1 MAYPGAKKGNQ
12 GAKTPGEMR
21 MSESSK
27 DEYLLWPG
35 VFDEALA
42 RVMPA
47 PSYMEWVQQV
57 RQIACWANILR
68 LSDAQAICERWSAS
82 GVNAAPADA
91 GLIRAALRP
100 QSLEKLSPFSMAG
113 AFLRDSGIIPE
124 INAGRFGSYQPTAA
138 DLARRE
144 AQRREMEEAH
154 RVALEADERQRQ
166 IAVRQ
171 ATQIYNKASLD
182 PAQSPYWQRKCSAAA
197 LPLPLPDD
205 VKAANWRTFEKGAS
219 AQGIYW
225 NHSLIIPLYCI
236 TEELKLGMRTIEII
250 CGRPNPE
257 TELSFMGAK
266 RGLKGAQRGGCFY
279 PLDIDKARHGSPL
292 VICEGFS
299 SGMALSAAMGHAL
312 PVFCAMSCNNFAAVI
327 DELRIVY
334 QDCPIYIVGD
344 VGVGEEIAQG
354 IAEAN
359 TSRRPPVYAV
369 PLSRVLFEDGND
381 PFDLLARHGVDNSRA
396 LLRSLFRESR
406 QGRDGT
412 LSGPSSSDAQY

>member
-1 MAYPGAKKGNQ
+1 
-12 GAKTPGEMR
+12 
-21 MSESSK
+21 MSESK
-27 DEYLLWPG
+27 DEFLLWPG

-42 RVMPA
+42 RVLPA

-113 AFLRDSGIIPE
+113 AFLRDSGLIPE
-124 INAGRFGSYQPTAA
+124 INAGRFGSYQPTTA

-166 IAVRQ
+166 IAIRQ

-182 PAQSPYWQRKCSAAA
+182 PALSPYWQGKCSAAA

-396 LLRSLFRESR
+396 LLRSLFREAR
-406 QGRDGT
+406 QSRDGT
-412 LSGPSSSDAQY
+412 LSGPSSSDASHNI

>member
-1 MAYPGAKKGNQ
+1 
-12 GAKTPGEMR
+12 MR
-21 MSESSK
+21 MSESK

-42 RVMPA
+42 RVLPA

-113 AFLRDSGIIPE
+113 AFLRDSGLIPE

-138 DLARRE
+138 DLAKRE

-166 IAVRQ
+166 IAIRQ

-182 PAQSPYWQRKCSAAA
+182 PALSPYWQAKCSAAA

-205 VKAANWRTFEKGAS
+205 VKAANWRTFEKGIQ
-219 AQGIYW
+219 QGIYW
-225 NHSLIIPLYCI
+225 NHSLIVPLYRVDD
-236 TEELKLGMRTIEII
+236 ELQLGMSTIEII

-257 TELSFMGAK
+257 TELSFTGAK

-279 PLDIDKARHGSPL
+279 PFNIDKARHGSPL
-292 VICEGFS
+292 VICEGFPP
-299 SGMALSAAMGHAL
+299 AWRCLAMGHAL

-334 QDCPIYIVGD
+334 TT
-344 VGVGEEIAQG
+344 ARS
-354 IAEAN
+354 
-359 TSRRPPVYAV
+359 TSWATWAWVRK
-369 PLSRVLFEDGND
+369 
-381 PFDLLARHGVDNSRA
+381 
-396 LLRSLFRESR
+396 
-406 QGRDGT
+406 
-412 LSGPSSSDAQY
+412 

>member
-1 MAYPGAKKGNQ
+1 MQPRLTRDLFAPLSAL
-12 GAKTPGEMR
+12 
-21 MSESSK
+21 SLSK
-27 DEYLLWPG
+27 NS
-35 VFDEALA
+35 A
-42 RVMPA
+42 R
-47 PSYMEWVQQV
+47 
-57 RQIACWANILR
+57 
-68 LSDAQAICERWSAS
+68 
-82 GVNAAPADA
+82 
-91 GLIRAALRP
+91 
-100 QSLEKLSPFSMAG
+100 SPWL
-113 AFLRDSGIIPE
+113 AFLRDSGLIPE
-124 INAGRFGSYQPTAA
+124 INAGRFGSYQPTTA

-166 IAVRQ
+166 IAIRQ

-182 PAQSPYWQRKCSAAA
+182 PALSPYWQGKCSAAA

-219 AQGIYW
+219 SKGIYW
-225 NHSLIIPLYCI
+225 NHSLIVPLYRVDD
-236 TEELKLGMRTIEII
+236 ELQLGMSTIEII
-250 CGRPNPE
+250 CGRPNPA
-257 TELSFMGAK
+257 TELSFTGAK

-279 PLDIDKARHGSPL
+279 PFNIDKARHSAPL
-292 VICEGFS
+292 VVCEGFS
-299 SGMALSAAMGHAL
+299 SGMALSVAMGHAL

-334 QDCPIYIVGD
+334 SSCPIYIVGD

-354 IAEAN
+354 IAESS

-396 LLRSLFRESR
+396 LLRSLFREAR
-406 QGRDGT
+406 IGRDGT
-412 LSGPSSSDAQY
+412 LSGPSSSDASHNI

>member
-1 MAYPGAKKGNQ
+1 
-12 GAKTPGEMR
+12 
-21 MSESSK
+21 MSESK

-57 RQIACWANILR
+57 RQIACWASILR
-68 LSDAQAICERWSAS
+68 LNDAQAICERWSAS

-144 AQRREMEEAH
+144 AQRREIEEAH
-154 RVALEADERQRQ
+154 RIALEADERQRQ
-166 IAVRQ
+166 TAIRQ
-171 ATQIYNKASLD
+171 ATQIYSKASLD
-182 PAQSPYWQRKCSAAA
+182 PAMSPYWQGKCSAAA

-219 AQGIYW
+219 SKGIYW

-236 TEELKLGMRTIEII
+236 TDTLQLGMSTIEII
-250 CGRPNPE
+250 CGRPNPA
-257 TELSFMGAK
+257 TELSFTGAK
-266 RGLKGAQRGGCFY
+266 RGLKGAQRSGCFY
-279 PLDIDKARHGSPL
+279 PFDIDKTRHGSPL
-292 VICEGFS
+292 VICEGFT
-299 SGMALSAAMGHAL
+299 SGLALSLAMGDAL

-327 DELRIVY
+327 GELRIAY
-334 QDCPIYIVGD
+334 SDCPIYIVGD

-354 IAEAN
+354 IAEAD
-359 TSRRPPVYAV
+359 TRSHSPVYAV
-369 PLSRVLFEDGND
+369 PLSRCLFEDGAD
-381 PFDLLARHGVDNSRA
+381 PFDLLARHGVDNSRV
-396 LLRSLFRESR
+396 LLRSLFREAR
-406 QGRDGT
+406 IGRDGT
-412 LSGPSSSDAQY
+412 LSGPISSDASHNI

>member
-1 MAYPGAKKGNQ
+1 
-12 GAKTPGEMR
+12 
-21 MSESSK
+21 MSESGK

-91 GLIRAALRP
+91 GLIRAALRS
-100 QSLEKLSPFSMAG
+100 QSIEKLSPFSMAG
-113 AFLRDSGIIPE
+113 AFLRDSGLIPE
-124 INAGRFGSYQPTAA
+124 IHSGRFGSYQPTAA
-138 DLARRE
+138 DLAKRE

-182 PAQSPYWQRKCSAAA
+182 PAQSPYWQGKCSAAA

-205 VKAANWRTFEKGAS
+205 VKASNWRTFEKGAPS
-219 AQGIYW
+219 KGIYW
-225 NHSLIIPLYCI
+225 NHSLIVPLYRI
-236 TEELKLGMRTIEII
+236 TDDLQLGMSTIEII

-257 TELSFMGAK
+257 TELSFTGAK
-266 RGLKGAQRGGCFY
+266 RGLKGAQRGGSFY
-279 PLDIDKARHGSPL
+279 PFNIDKARHGSPL
-292 VICEGFS
+292 VICEGFT
-299 SGMALSAAMGHAL
+299 SGLALSLAMGRTL

-334 QDCPIYIVGD
+334 NHSPIYIVGD
-344 VGVGEEIAQG
+344 VGVGEEIAQS

-359 TSRRPPVYAV
+359 TRRYPPVYSV
-369 PLSRVLFEDGND
+369 PLSRCLFEDGND
-381 PFDLLARHGVDNSRA
+381 PFDLLARHGVDNSRV
-396 LLRSLFRESR
+396 LLRSLFREAR
-406 QGRDGT
+406 IGRDGT
-412 LSGPSSSDAQY
+412 LSAPSSSDASHNI